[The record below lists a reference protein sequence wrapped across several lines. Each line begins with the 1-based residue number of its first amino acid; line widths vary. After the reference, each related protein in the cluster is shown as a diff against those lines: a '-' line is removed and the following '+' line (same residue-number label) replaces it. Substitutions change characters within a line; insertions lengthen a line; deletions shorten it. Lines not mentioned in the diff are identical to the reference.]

1 MPTIDWL
8 KNEFSYG
15 YDSGNVLS
23 WLPNRT
29 RYREEKAIGA
39 SYRRVFSQ
47 GLAPYL
53 KPDTRVLEL
62 GPGRGS
68 WSRAILSLVTKGEL
82 HTVDYIDVSKWLEP
96 LKYGGRLVCHQVV
109 DNSFGEISDKFFDV
123 FWSFGVLCHNN
134 IENIEAILTNARSK
148 MKPGAVAIHQYGDW
162 EKLNKYGWEKG
173 RVPITFREKPDADI
187 WWPRNDQEK
196 MSKAAISAGWEIET
210 PDIGLLARDSMIVL
224 RNPGTKA
231 D

>member
-8 KNEFSYG
+8 KTEFSYG

-23 WLPNRT
+23 RIPSLT

-39 SYRRVFSQ
+39 SYRRVFLQ

-53 KPDTRVLEL
+53 KPNSRVLEL

-68 WSRAILSLVTKGEL
+68 WSRAILSRITKGEL
-82 HTVDYIDVSKWLEP
+82 HTVDYVDVREWLEP
-96 LKYGGRLVCHQVV
+96 SKYSGRLVCHQVT
-109 DNSFGEISDKFFDV
+109 DNSFSELPDNSFDV

-134 IENIEAILTNARSK
+134 IENIETILVNARST
-148 MKPGAVAIHQYGDW
+148 MKAGAIAIHQYGDW
-162 EKLNKYGWEKG
+162 SKLDRYGWEKG
-173 RVPITFREKPDADI
+173 RVPKTFREKPDADI
-187 WWPRNDQEK
+187 WWPRNNQEK
-196 MSKAAISAGWEIET
+196 MSRAAINAGWEIET

-224 RNPGTKA
+224 RNPGTKVL
-231 D
+231 

>member
-1 MPTIDWL
+1 VPTLDWL

-23 WLPNRT
+23 WLPNLT

-39 SYRRVFSQ
+39 SYRRVFWK

-53 KPDTRVLEL
+53 KPDARVLEL

-68 WSRAILSLVTKGEL
+68 WSRAILSLITKGEL
-82 HTVDYIDVSKWLEP
+82 HTVDYVDVSKWLEP
-96 LKYGGRLVCHQVV
+96 SKYNDRLVCHQVV
-109 DNSFGEISDKFFDV
+109 DNSFSELSDEFFDV

-134 IENIEAILTNARSK
+134 IENIEAILANARPK
-148 MKPGAVAIHQYGDW
+148 MKPGGIAIHQYGDW
-162 EKLNKYGWEKG
+162 NKLDQYGWEKG
-173 RVPITFREKPDADI
+173 RVPKAFREEPDADI

-196 MSKAAISAGWEIET
+196 MSGAAINAGWEIET
-210 PDIGLLARDSMIVL
+210 PDIGLLARDSMMIL
-224 RNPGTKA
+224 RNPGTKVE
-231 D
+231 

>member
-1 MPTIDWL
+1 VPTIDWL
-8 KNEFSYG
+8 KKEFAYG

-23 WLPNRT
+23 WLPNLT

-39 SYRRVFSQ
+39 SYRRVFWK

-53 KPDTRVLEL
+53 KPDSRVLEL

-68 WSRAILSLVTKGEL
+68 WSRAILSVVTKGEL
-82 HTVDYIDVSKWLEP
+82 HTVDYVDVSKWLEP
-96 LKYGGRLVCHQVV
+96 SRYDGRLICHQVT
-109 DNSFGEISDKFFDV
+109 DNSFGELSEGFFDV

-134 IENIEAILTNARSK
+134 IESIEAILANARPK
-148 MKPGAVAIHQYGDW
+148 LKPGGIAIHQYGDW
-162 EKLNKYGWEKG
+162 NKLGQYGWEKG
-173 RVPITFREKPDADI
+173 RVPKVFREKPDADI

-196 MSKAAISAGWEIET
+196 MSRAAINAGWEIVT
-210 PDIGLLARDSMIVL
+210 PDIGLLGRDSMIIL
-224 RNPGTKA
+224 RNPATKV